1 MIPKKIHYCW
11 FGGNPLPKLAQKC
24 IKSWKKYFPDYEI
37 IEWNESNFNINICPY
52 TQEAYKAKKY
62 AFVSDYARFWILYH
76 YGGVYFD
83 TDVEIIKSMNDII
96 EQGPFMGC
104 EIKTKKDEL
113 WPRVAC
119 GLGIAV
125 YPHHPIYKEILNHYE
140 QSKFILEDG
149 KVNYLTVVTRIT
161 NILKNHNLKPTDE
174 LQVCDDIIIYPP
186 DFFCPKSFDTR
197 KINIT
202 KNTVAIHHFDA
213 SWMSGSFLFNLM
225 RKLIGTEYTF
235 KIKSFWKK

>member
-11 FGGNPLPKLAQKC
+11 FGGSPLPQLAKKC

-37 IEWNESNFNINICPY
+37 IEWNESNFNIDACLY

-62 AFVSDYARFWILYH
+62 AFVSDYARFWILYN
-76 YGGVYFD
+76 YGGIYFD
-83 TDVEIIKSMNDII
+83 TDVEVIKPMENIIN
-96 EQGPFMGC
+96 QGPFMGC
-104 EIKTKKDEL
+104 EIKGADER

-125 YPHHPIYKEILNHYE
+125 YSHHPIYKEILDHYE
-140 QSKFILEDG
+140 QSKFILDNGEL
-149 KVNYLTVVTRIT
+149 NYLTVVSRVTEV
-161 NILKNHNLKPTDE
+161 LKRHKLQPTDK
-174 LQVCDDIIIYPP
+174 LQVCDDITIYPP
-186 DFFCPKSFDTR
+186 DFFCPKSFETR
-197 KINIT
+197 EINIT

-235 KIKSFWKK
+235 KLKSLWKR